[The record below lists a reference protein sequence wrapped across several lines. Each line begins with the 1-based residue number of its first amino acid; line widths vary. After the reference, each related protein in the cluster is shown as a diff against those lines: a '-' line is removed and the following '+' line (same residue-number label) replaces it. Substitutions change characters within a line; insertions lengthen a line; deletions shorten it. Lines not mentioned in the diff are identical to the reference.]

1 MRLIGALIAAVP
13 FAFAMI
19 RLLATGSDTRY
30 LSMAIA
36 SALCS
41 TAVLV
46 GPSSPASPSRVRAA
60 VATIAAATGAA
71 MIAVV
76 RGATAGSGI
85 AIVAMCFGFFTAFGM
100 WLLVRSRVRRS
111 S

>member
-36 SALCS
+36 STLCS

-46 GPSSPASPSRVRAA
+46 RPSSPASPGRVHAA

-71 MIAVV
+71 MIAIVL
-76 RGATAGSGI
+76 GATAGLGI
-85 AIVAMCFGFFTAFGM
+85 AIVAMSFGFFTAFGM
-100 WLLVRSRVRRS
+100 WLLVRSRVRS
-111 S
+111 SS